1 MLIMVIKYSVRK
13 TIEISD
19 AEEVSIDKIS
29 NAEVSIIGI
38 WKLIV

>member
-1 MLIMVIKYSVRK
+1 MVIKYFVRK

-19 AEEVSIDKIS
+19 AEEVSIDTVS